1 LRKAIRS
8 AVITAIGYVG
18 WEAFKSLLE
27 SLQQSDP
34 DSQVRKDAEVML
46 SDFELYVSNTVIAS

>member
-1 LRKAIRS
+1 MRKAIRS